1 MNEIP
6 ISVWLFLAGN
16 LLTVIGT
23 GIKLYVDHVRLKD
36 RVIAM
41 EKNCKTCK
49 SESDHNVREKTD
61 DLKHDIEEMK
71 TEFKELRKDFQDFRV
86 SMTDSFRELKTIIS
100 GMHP

>member
-1 MNEIP
+1 MSEIP

-23 GIKLYVDHVRLKD
+23 GIKLYVDHIRLKD

-41 EKNCKTCK
+41 EANCVKCK
-49 SESDHNVREKTD
+49 KENDHNIRDKTD